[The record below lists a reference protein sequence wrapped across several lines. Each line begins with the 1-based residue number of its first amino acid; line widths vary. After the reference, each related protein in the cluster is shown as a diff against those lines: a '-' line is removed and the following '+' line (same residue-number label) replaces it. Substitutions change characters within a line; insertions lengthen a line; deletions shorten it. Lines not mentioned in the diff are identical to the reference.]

1 MSNYNGY
8 FNYSQLSDFHDRV
21 SEMQYDDF
29 IKKCA
34 KELAA
39 RLLSKVIR
47 RTPVGVYPSGSGKT
61 GGTLRRGWT
70 NGRDSSPSSFANGLN
85 VIHNANGYTIEII
98 NPTEYAS
105 YVEYG
110 HRTRDGAG
118 WVEGQFMMTISENEL
133 KSIAP
138 ALLSRKIE
146 NFLRSVF

>member
-1 MSNYNGY
+1 MSNYNGC
-8 FNYSQLSDFHDRV
+8 FDYSQLREFHERV
-21 SEMQYDDF
+21 TSAQYDQF
-29 IKKCA
+29 IKQCT

-47 RTPVGVYPSGSGKT
+47 RTPVGIYPSSSGKT

-70 NGRDSSPSSFANGLN
+70 NGQDSSPSSFANSLA
-85 VIHNANGYTIEII
+85 ITRNANGYSIEII

-105 YVEYG
+105 YVEFG
-110 HRTRDGAG
+110 HRTRNGG